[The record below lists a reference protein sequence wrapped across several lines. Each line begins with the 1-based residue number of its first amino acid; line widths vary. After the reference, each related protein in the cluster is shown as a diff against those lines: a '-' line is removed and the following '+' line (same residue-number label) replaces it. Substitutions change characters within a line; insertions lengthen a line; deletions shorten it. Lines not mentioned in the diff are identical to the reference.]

1 MNANELK
8 KNSAAETGVVTK
20 SNPLKELFA
29 GKTVFLG
36 IHEKAGDFKNDKG
49 EQITFHNFYISV
61 SSETDTNSATVSNY
75 GTEASVL
82 KVKADDICGVLG
94 IRDLY
99 SEFNAENWLYHEIDL
114 RFDKKGNVKSI
125 RLVG

>member
-20 SNPLKELFA
+20 PNPMKDYFE
-29 GKTVFLG
+29 GKTIFLG
-36 IHEKAGDFKNDKG
+36 MHEKAGDFKNDKG

-61 SSETDTNSATVSNY
+61 SSETDANSATVTNY
-75 GTEASVL
+75 GTEASIL
-82 KVKADDICGVLG
+82 KVKADDICGVFG
-94 IRDLY
+94 VRDLY
-99 SEFNAENWLYHEIDL
+99 AEFNAENWLYKPVDV
-114 RFDKKGNVKSI
+114 RYDKKGNVKSI